1 MGASGS
7 FEWASVPADNEAFR
21 RGIVPADNCVTLDK
35 PEITGAIAA
44 PDPIMRIIKSVM
56 TERVRERQG
65 GRRGGWR
72 TREIGMGALKVNNS
86 EAAWLTPSLIVLQQT
101 SYLVYSLDCV
111 RTFSDKF
118 VISLN

>member
-44 PDPIMRIIKSVM
+44 PDPIMRIIKSEM
-56 TERVRERQG
+56 TENEGERRI
-65 GRRGGWR
+65 GRGEGEKYGR
-72 TREIGMGALKVNNS
+72 
-86 EAAWLTPSLIVLQQT
+86 
-101 SYLVYSLDCV
+101 
-111 RTFSDKF
+111 
-118 VISLN
+118 